1 MDQFDS
7 LAARLRTAMRGP
19 VRRNEPLRNVCRW
32 KIGGPAQIL
41 VEPTSSDDLAAALL
55 TLSTYHGPK
64 IVIGDGSNLL
74 FDDRGVDGVVIR
86 IGQAMSG
93 MTIDDNR
100 VWAEAGIWVPHF
112 VRRVGCSGLA
122 GAEHAIGIPGTLGG
136 LVLMNGG
143 SQRKGIGEHI
153 VSVRCMGFDGQLVE
167 LSKADCAFSYRHST
181 LQTRELIVLDAN
193 FAFAKAD
200 AGAVRHEM
208 IGIMA
213 SRRKKFPKN
222 LPNCG
227 SVFLSNPA
235 MYDVVGAPG
244 FAIEQ
249 TGLKGKSRGN
259 AQISPLHANFIVNLG
274 MASSDDVLWLIHQM
288 RSRVFAATGFEMDC
302 EVRHVAPDGTMRMA
316 HEPAAEMWAGVPAQV
331 TA

>member
-1 MDQFDS
+1 MNQFDE
-7 LAARLRTAMRGP
+7 LANRLRAAMRGP
-19 VRRNEPLRNVCRW
+19 VRRNAPLRDICRW

-41 VEPTSSDDLAAALL
+41 VEPTSSDDLAAALVA
-55 TLSTYHGPK
+55 LSDYHGPR

-86 IGQAMSG
+86 MGQAMSR
-93 MTIDDNR
+93 MTIDHDQ

-112 VRRVGCSGLA
+112 VRRVGCSGLT

-143 SQRKGIGEHI
+143 SQRKGIGENV
-153 VSVRCMGFDGQLVE
+153 VSVRCMGFDGELVE
-167 LSKADCAFSYRHST
+167 LSKADCAFSYRHSV
-181 LQTRELIVLDAN
+181 LQTRELIVLDAS
-193 FAFAKAD
+193 FAFASGNA
-200 AGAVRHEM
+200 ATIRHEM
-208 IGIMA
+208 IDIMA

-235 MYDVVGAPG
+235 MYNVVGAPG

-249 TGLKGKSRGN
+249 TGLKGERRGN

-274 MASSDDVLWLIHQM
+274 MASSDDVLYLIHQM
-288 RSRVFAATGFEMDC
+288 RSRVLAATGFAMDC
-302 EVRHVAPDGTMRMA
+302 EVRHVAPNGTMRMA
-316 HEPAAEMWAGVPAQV
+316 HEPAAEMWAD
-331 TA
+331 TALPVSA